1 MGCGTKRLLG
11 GAAAALAV
19 VAIAGLVLS
28 EPAHAKARQYAVA
41 PAPQWVQPITL
52 QPPGDLPQNQ
62 KDGTQYLLVDR
73 QFRIQD
79 GWSEYRRYVSRVV
92 NPAGVED
99 ASQVTIDFDPQL
111 DHLTLNAVQVRRGAQ
126 VIDELREGRVSV
138 LQRESELEQ
147 GILDGSLTFHLL
159 MSDVRVGDIID
170 LSYTIQHHDPA
181 LGNRFFGWEI
191 TRWDDPTARSRLRV
205 LIPENAPLSVGGT
218 ELSAPMK
225 QRAGGWQ
232 TLEWDWKA
240 LPGMVT
246 DEDAPSWYQQH
257 PVIQFSQ
264 FTSWAEVVRTT
275 LPLFSFNARDRELEA
290 VSAQLKSSAETQSGR
305 ALAAVRFVQ
314 EKVRYTGL
322 ELGSGAFRPRPP
334 GEVLRSRYGDC
345 KDKALLAVALLR
357 AMGMD
362 AAPALVSTRWQGHLE
377 QQLPSPGDFDHAI
390 VRLRLAGKTYWID
403 VTETGQGGALDTL
416 DQADFGKALVV
427 SPGVTALE
435 SIPRAVAAQPLV
447 TASAVFDLR
456 GGLNAEG
463 SYSISTVYRGSE
475 ANGMRRRLR
484 RISAA
489 DLGDTYLNYYKGRYP
504 GARSAGPPVIHDDPT
519 ANEITV
525 NETYRIAHP
534 FEALDSGR
542 RRFDLTA
549 EVIDEY
555 APPVRHPSRKAPLS
569 IDYPVNVA
577 QQISVRLPTGFPVE
591 DATVKIDNAAF
602 HYDSQ
607 LTHDGNDVRFEMH
620 YKTLT
625 DEVPRDRL
633 NRFIRQIDDVRNDDS
648 LVLTSKSVAAYARA
662 QTPSDEV
669 VAKAAALAKIKHAA
683 DAGTALSVPAILTL
697 ALSLLFGTWCGWRV
711 FRYDPAPE
719 PAEKNAPTGIR
730 GFLLLP
736 ALGVSLA
743 PIGSL
748 VTLMAWAK
756 VAELRVWDMLPWIGS
771 ASYQPWRYYA
781 YLLLLAAIFLQVIG
795 CLLVAILFFTKR
807 SSTPAVLVAMIWL
820 GLPVDFGL
828 ELFDA
833 ALGIRGHTFNRMA
846 AIAFA
851 QVFIAWG
858 YSLYLYKSQRVKAT
872 FIARRREKTVVSP
885 PVSQSLPEH
894 GPS

>member
-1 MGCGTKRLLG
+1 VGCGLRRPSR
-11 GAAAALAV
+11 GAAAALAL
-19 VAIAGLVLS
+19 VAVAGLVVS
-28 EPAHAKARQYAVA
+28 EPARAKARQYDVS
-41 PAPQWVQPITL
+41 PAAHWVQPITVEAA
-52 QPPGDLPQNQ
+52 GDLPQNE

-73 QFRIQD
+73 QFRIQN
-79 GWSEYRRYVSRVV
+79 GWSEYQRYVSRVV

-99 ASQVTIDFDPQL
+99 ASQLTIDFDPQL
-111 DHLTLNAVQVRRGAQ
+111 DHLILHAVQVRRGAQ
-126 VIDELREGRVSV
+126 VIDELRHGRISV

-170 LSYTIQHHDPA
+170 LSYTIEHHDSA
-181 LGNRFFGWEI
+181 LGNRFFGWEL
-191 TRWDDPTARSRLRV
+191 TRWDDPLARSHLRV
-205 LIPENAPLSVGGT
+205 LIPEASPLSVGGT
-218 ELSAPMK
+218 ETSAPVK
-225 QRAGGWQ
+225 SRTSGWQ

-240 LPGMVT
+240 LPGMVA

-264 FTSWAEVVRTT
+264 FTSWGEVVRTA
-275 LPLFSFNARDRELEA
+275 LPLYSFNARDPELEE
-290 VSAQLKSSAETQSGR
+290 VSAHLKSSARTQSERG
-305 ALAAVRFVQ
+305 LAAVRFVQ
-314 EKVRYTGL
+314 EKIRYTGL

-334 GEVLRSRYGDC
+334 AEVLRSRYGDC

-362 AAPALVSTRWQGHLE
+362 AAPALVSTRWQGHLD

-390 VRLRLAGKTYWID
+390 VRLRMAGKTWID
-403 VTETGQGGALDTL
+403 VTETAQGGVLETL

-435 SIPRAVAAQPLV
+435 SIPRTVPAQPLV

-456 GGLNAEG
+456 AGLNAEG

-484 RISAA
+484 RTSAA

-504 GARSAGPPVIHDDPT
+504 GARAVRPPVIHDDPV

-525 NETYRIAHP
+525 NEAYRIAHP
-534 FEALDSGR
+534 FESLDSGR

-549 EVIDEY
+549 EVIDDY

-569 IDYPVNVA
+569 LDYPANVA
-577 QQISVRLPTGFPVE
+577 EQILIRLPTDFPVE
-591 DATVKIDNAAF
+591 DDNVKIDNAAF

-607 LTHDGNDVRFEMH
+607 LTHDGNDVRFEAH
-620 YKTLT
+620 YRTLT

-633 NRFIRQIDDVRNDDS
+633 NRFINQLDDVRHDDS
-648 LVLTSKSVAAYARA
+648 LVLTSKSVAAYRR
-662 QTPSDEV
+662 TPSDEI
-669 VAKAAALAKIKHAA
+669 VAKAAALAKSKHAA
-683 DAGTALSVPAILTL
+683 DAGTSVSMPAILTL
-697 ALSLLFGTWCGWRV
+697 AASLLFGVWCGWRV

-719 PAEKNAPTGIR
+719 EAEKNAPTGIR

-736 ALGVSLA
+736 AVGVTLA

-748 VTLMAWAK
+748 VTLTAWVK
-756 VAELRVWDMLPWIGS
+756 IGELRVWDMLPWIS
-771 ASYQPWRYYA
+771 STSYQPWHYYA
-781 YLLLLAAIFLQVIG
+781 YLLLLAAMCLQVIG
-795 CLLVAILFFTKR
+795 CSIVTILFFMKR
-807 SSTPAVLVAMIWL
+807 SSAPEVLVALIWL
-820 GLPVDFGL
+820 GLPLSFGL
-828 ELFDA
+828 ELFYA
-833 ALGIRGHTFNRMA
+833 SLGIHDHTFARLA
-846 AIAFA
+846 AFAFA
-851 QVFIAWG
+851 QVFSAWG

-872 FIARRREKTVVSP
+872 FIARRREKTVVSS